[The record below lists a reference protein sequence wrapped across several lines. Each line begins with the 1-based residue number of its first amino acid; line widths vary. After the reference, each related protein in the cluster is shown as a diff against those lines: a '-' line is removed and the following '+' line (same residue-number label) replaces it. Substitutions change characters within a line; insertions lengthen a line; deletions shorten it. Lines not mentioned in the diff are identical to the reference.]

1 MTFIKNLLSYLKKFL
16 HFQTSLPLSVQQSIN
31 KKPVYIP
38 REKHILSRKNL
49 SPAAVRVLY
58 KLHKSGYKALLVGGG
73 VRDSLLKCTPKD
85 FDIVTNASP
94 EQVRALFNRCRLIGR
109 RFVLAHVYVNKE
121 IIEVATFRASHKNN
135 NNGIVQDGRII
146 RDNVY
151 GKTVDEDALR
161 RDFTVNSIYYDIS
174 NLSLLDY
181 ANGMEDLKNGV
192 IRLIGDPSL
201 RYQEDPVRMLRAIRF
216 VAKLDFTMAPET
228 AAPIKDLANLLKN
241 IPAARLFEEVQKLF
255 LTGHAVKSLQQ
266 MRKYNLF
273 VQLFPLTDSCLHNS
287 TAATLIEEVLANTD
301 ARQQNNE
308 SITAGFLFAALLWP
322 PLSNL
327 LPKEPVKGVNQQ
339 EVLFEAIEYLLKKQ
353 QKYVAIPKR
362 IAVLMQDIWLLQLRL
377 TRPRRGKKKSFKLL
391 EHPRFRAGYDFL
403 LLRVKA
409 GDKEV
414 ASEAAWWT
422 KFMNS
427 NARTRNE
434 LFSQAIS
441 PTAKKGSQRR
451 RTQPKDEE

>member
-1 MTFIKNLLSYLKKFL
+1 MTFIKNLLSYL
-16 HFQTSLPLSVQQSIN
+16 SLPVQQSIN
-31 KKPVYIP
+31 NKPVYIP
-38 REKHILSRKNL
+38 RDKHMLSRKNI
-49 SPAAVRVLY
+49 SPAALQVLY

-73 VRDSLLKCTPKD
+73 VRDSLLKRIPKD
-85 FDIVTNASP
+85 FDIVTNAHP
-94 EQVRALFNRCRLIGR
+94 EQVRSLFRRCRLIGR
-109 RFVLAHVYVNKE
+109 RFVLAHVYINNE

-135 NNGIVQDGRII
+135 NNGIIQDGRII

-151 GKTVDEDALR
+151 GKTVDEDSVR
-161 RDFTVNSIYYDIS
+161 RDLTINSIYYDIS
-174 NLSLLDY
+174 DLSLLDY

-228 AAPIKDLANLLKN
+228 AAPIKDLATLLKN

-266 MRKYNLF
+266 MREYNLF
-273 VQLFPLTDSCLHNS
+273 QQLFPLTESCLNNA
-287 TAATLIEEVLANTD
+287 TAAALIQQVLENTD
-301 ARQQNNE
+301 ARQQNNQT
-308 SITAGFLFAALLWP
+308 ITAGFLFAALLWP

-327 LPKEPVKGVNQQ
+327 LPKEQLKGVNQQ
-339 EVLFEAIEYLLKKQ
+339 EVLFEAIEYLLKQQ

-362 IAVLMQDIWLLQLRL
+362 IAVLMQEIWLLQLRL
-377 TRPRRGKKKSFKLL
+377 TRPRRGKKRNFKLL

-422 KFMNS
+422 QF
-427 NARTRNE
+427 
-434 LFSQAIS
+434 
-441 PTAKKGSQRR
+441 QRR
-451 RTQPKDEE
+451 K

>member
-1 MTFIKNLLSYLKKFL
+1 MTFIKNLLSYL
-16 HFQTSLPLSVQQSIN
+16 SLPVQQSIN
-31 KKPVYIP
+31 NKPVYIP
-38 REKHILSRKNL
+38 RDKHMLSRKNI
-49 SPAAVRVLY
+49 SPAALQVLY
-58 KLHKSGYKALLVGGG
+58 KLHKSGYKGLLVGGG
-73 VRDSLLKCTPKD
+73 VRDSLLKRTPKD
-85 FDIVTNASP
+85 FDIVTNAHP
-94 EQVRALFNRCRLIGR
+94 EQVRTLFRRCRLIGR
-109 RFVLAHVYVNKE
+109 RFVLAHVYINNE

-135 NNGIVQDGRII
+135 NNGIVQNGRII

-151 GKTVDEDALR
+151 GKTVDEDAVR
-161 RDFTVNSIYYDIS
+161 RDFTINSIYYDIS

-181 ANGMEDLKNGV
+181 ANGMEDLNNGV

-228 AAPIKDLANLLKN
+228 AAPITDLANLLTN

-266 MRKYNLF
+266 MREYNLF
-273 VQLFPLTDSCLHNS
+273 QQLFPLTESCLNDP
-287 TAATLIEEVLANTD
+287 TAAGLIQQVLENTD
-301 ARQQNNE
+301 ARQQNNQT
-308 SITAGFLFAALLWP
+308 ITAGFLFAALLWP

-327 LPKEPVKGVNQQ
+327 LPKEEVKGVNQQ

-353 QKYVAIPKR
+353 QKYVAIPRR
-362 IAVLMQDIWLLQLRL
+362 IAILMQEIWLLQLRL

-409 GDKEV
+409 GDKTV

-422 KFMNS
+422 QF
-427 NARTRNE
+427 
-434 LFSQAIS
+434 
-441 PTAKKGSQRR
+441 QRR
-451 RTQPKDEE
+451 K